1 MANMCWNV
9 CDIKGPIAQINK
21 TYKQIE
27 SLRQLPGLVGTRNA
41 VTTSFKSSIDT
52 TALAEWKVK
61 NKLRIEGFMFDEDCE
76 GRTISFSTK
85 WNPDTDIIKS
95 MSEFYPALTFTCGY
109 DESGNDIGG
118 RFVYKA
124 GECLEED
131 HGCSEDSTFNTE
143 EAELVLAAATL
154 PLHEA
159 MNFVNLSE
167 LEGTLES
174 PSGENVNGEL
184 IKKALAWNI
193 GGNTLGKW
201 TTRGRN
207 KKGYKSLLETLDV
220 GLGRSWTGSRD
231 STVEDEKSLLKISRA
246 VKSKEEFA
254 WLHAMLT
261 GSKDLSVA
269 MIDDHTISLELVGV
283 EVSNRPTSENTL
295 LTGKVASAIADITNL
310 QPREAY
316 QMYEILVLGVKLP
329 DIQFESWNRSAVGF
343 SPLVTPEAAEAAKD
357 LVAFPK
363 GCRELNIESYYP
375 VYFLPTID
383 IEEFEEKV
391 AEMTATVKRLRELK
405 NMHKDRYP
413 STVKEVMIKIVEAI
427 CLNYM
432 NYMNHTSNTDIKF
445 MGLLANAVAQ
455 GYETDKILQRLG
467 KALDAKHIR

>member
-1 MANMCWNV
+1 MKYDLTKPLEFCGKPLTIEKVLSCWTRAD
-9 CDIKGPIAQINK
+9 DI
-21 TYKQIE
+21 
-27 SLRQLPGLVGTRNA
+27 SWGTD
-41 VTTSFKSSIDT
+41 F
-52 TALAEWKVK
+52 
-61 NKLRIEGFMFDEDCE
+61 F
-76 GRTISFSTK
+76 
-85 WNPDTDIIKS
+85 PDQ
-95 MSEFYPALTFTCGY
+95 
-109 DESGNDIGG
+109 
-118 RFVYKA
+118 R
-124 GECLEED
+124 
-131 HGCSEDSTFNTE
+131 
-143 EAELVLAAATL
+143 
-154 PLHEA
+154 
-159 MNFVNLSE
+159 NLSVVTNLMYQLNKRE
-167 LEGTLES
+167 MRLDAGTGPFPCVVTPAYFKKIMASTMQTHSGYHGDGRKDDFLKMVALSKKAFVETMLQTFLES
-174 PSGENVNGEL
+174 IMMRP
-184 IKKALAWNI
+184 K
-193 GGNTLGKW
+193 TLVDRDTGRVAAKGK
-201 TTRGRN
+201 
-207 KKGYKSLLETLDV
+207 Y
-220 GLGRSWTGSRD
+220 
-231 STVEDEKSLLKISRA
+231 SLLKISRA

-254 WLHAMLT
+254 WLLHAMLT
-261 GSKDLSVA
+261 GSKDLSVT

-295 LTGKVASAIADITNL
+295 LAGKVASAIADITNL

-329 DIQFESWNRSAVGF
+329 DIQYESWNRSAVGF

-405 NMHKDRYP
+405 DMHKDRYP

-467 KALDAKHIR
+467 KALDAKHI